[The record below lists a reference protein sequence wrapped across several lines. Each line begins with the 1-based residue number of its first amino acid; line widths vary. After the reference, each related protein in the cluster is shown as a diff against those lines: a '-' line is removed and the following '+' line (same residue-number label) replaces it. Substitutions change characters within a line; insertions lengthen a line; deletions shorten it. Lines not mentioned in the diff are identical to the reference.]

1 MSHCCLATDQ
11 YSRAVTAFKYCMHL
25 AIHGLLSPAPCTGFS
40 HLSVSR
46 TRHSDSTAG
55 GRAGSTRCSTNEPPL
70 CREAEQPW
78 HTALHSFSFNAL
90 QETVTR
96 GGYRSN
102 RGFSLAG
109 TQREPE
115 RTVTDADLRGSAF
128 VSRHKE
134 SDRTEAAA
142 AGGGLTGSPQGDAG
156 CLLSRC
162 ASLQRWVQGLWF
174 FFFFHFY
181 VWKILMGGKGIFSAA
196 GLLA

>member
-78 HTALHSFSFNAL
+78 HAALPAFSFNAL

-162 ASLQRWVQGLWF
+162 ASLQR
-174 FFFFHFY
+174 
-181 VWKILMGGKGIFSAA
+181 
-196 GLLA
+196 